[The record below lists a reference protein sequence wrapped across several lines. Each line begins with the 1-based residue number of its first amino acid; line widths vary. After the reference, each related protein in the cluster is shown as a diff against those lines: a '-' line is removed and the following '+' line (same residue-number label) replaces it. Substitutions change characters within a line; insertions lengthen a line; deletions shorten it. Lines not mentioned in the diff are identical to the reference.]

1 METKTVTADGSVK
14 LRLLE
19 DATIAGYSVPKGTEM
34 EAGTKFQGNRLQLK
48 VSSVEVKGNILPVEI
63 LAYDVNGQLGL
74 SVPRSDEINAAGEI
88 AANMSQSSGMNI
100 SMSRSAGQ
108 QVVGDLTRGLVQGVS
123 GYFSKKIR
131 TVKVT
136 LKAGQQVLLVTKK
149 NN

>member
-19 DATIAGYSVPKGTEM
+19 DAKIAGYSIPKGTEM
-34 EAGTKFQGNRLQLK
+34 EAGTKFQRNRLQLK
-48 VSSVEVKGNILPVEI
+48 ISSVEVKGNILPVEI
-63 LAYDVNGQLGL
+63 LAYDLNGQLGL

-131 TVKVT
+131 IIKVT